1 MVKMV
6 VPYNVETNDE
16 DNRLMTPS
24 APPMDNPDPN
34 QYIDFQVTDD
44 SNIHH
49 IIRGEKK
56 PIIENSIELAK
67 IINGSISTR
76 RVNGNHVITGVNKDD
91 FELFIR

>member
-6 VPYNVETNDE
+6 VPFNAETNDE
-16 DNRLMTPS
+16 ESRLMTPS
-24 APPMDNPDPN
+24 APPMDTPDPN
-34 QYIDFQVTDD
+34 QYIDFQVIDD
-44 SNIHH
+44 SNLNH

-76 RVNGNHVITGVNKDD
+76 RINGNHVITGVNKDD